1 MHINAI
7 NSYCITKRKYTKPN
21 FKGLIKDR
29 SVIPVIKNMS
39 EKDAAELKKI
49 EKRLSR
55 TKFWDMRISRVG
67 NVTDEL
73 KFEFLDKKNKHG
85 VITDGIYPYDKKDN
99 TIKVY
104 SIIYGPENITRN
116 VIENL
121 KYKSSS
127 RAEKV
132 YNKYLQ
138 NIEMIRLRRYNLTP
152 LENIKSKEIELRM
165 LEESSHFAEGN
176 EKLEYVNTEL
186 LTKDSI
192 GNGFKDKL

>member
-29 SVIPVIKNMS
+29 SVIPVIKNMP

-55 TKFWDMRISRVG
+55 TKLWDMRISRVG

-85 VITDGIYPYDKKDN
+85 VITDGIYPYDKKD
-99 TIKVY
+99 KRV
-104 SIIYGPENITRN
+104 
-116 VIENL
+116 
-121 KYKSSS
+121 
-127 RAEKV
+127 
-132 YNKYLQ
+132 
-138 NIEMIRLRRYNLTP
+138 
-152 LENIKSKEIELRM
+152 
-165 LEESSHFAEGN
+165 
-176 EKLEYVNTEL
+176 
-186 LTKDSI
+186 
-192 GNGFKDKL
+192 